1 MSRKDFR
8 RACALVIAATLLL
21 SSLATAFA
29 QQPAPAPAPP
39 PPPQAGPGEED
50 EVVRVRSNL
59 VQADAVVLD
68 GRGRQVT
75 DLQASDFEIVED
87 GNARRPEYSQYVPAD
102 GGAPPPNAPDGRLA
116 ANEVRRSMVF
126 VVANPVIEVKN
137 NFFSDERPFDT
148 QPSSVLLSTARG
160 RLLVRA

>member
-1 MSRKDFR
+1 MSRNDFR
-8 RACALVIAATLLL
+8 RARALVIAATLWL
-21 SSLATAFA
+21 SSLAPAFA
-29 QQPAPAPAPP
+29 RQPAPAPAA
-39 PPPQAGPGEED
+39 PPPQQQTRPGEED
-50 EVVRVRSNL
+50 EFVRVRSNL

-87 GNARRPEYSQYVPAD
+87 GKVRRPEYSQYVPAD
-102 GGAPPPNAPDGRLA
+102 GGEPPANAPDGRLA

-137 NFFSDERPFDT
+137 NFFSDERPFR
-148 QPSSVLLSTARG
+148 SSSRWPT
-160 RLLVRA
+160 

>member
-1 MSRKDFR
+1 MSRKDFLQ
-8 RACALVIAATLLL
+8 AHALVIAATMLL
-21 SSLATAFA
+21 SSLAPAFA
-29 QQPAPAPAPP
+29 QQPAPT
-39 PPPQAGPGEED
+39 PQQQVRPDVED

-87 GNARRPEYSQYVPAD
+87 GNARRPEYCQYVPAD
-102 GGAPPPNAPDGRLA
+102 GGAQPSNAPDGRLA

-126 VVANPVIEVKN
+126 VVANPVI
-137 NFFSDERPFDT
+137 
-148 QPSSVLLSTARG
+148 
-160 RLLVRA
+160 